1 MKKIEALGS
10 VLIILGVG
18 ILTGYGL
25 YVFVQ
30 TPEVPILIRLGAVTV
45 LVGIAAVFI
54 SILKERITE
63 KGGWFK

>member
-1 MKKIEALGS
+1 MKKIEAFGS

-30 TPEVPILIRLGAVTV
+30 TPEVPILIRFGAVTV